1 MVARGETMGKIL
13 VESWVFD
20 ENDEEQIKKY
30 SKGIAIKFKIERFN
44 PKSSNDDKVLY
55 NFFEKFTLE
64 DFDFIPCIREGL
76 SFESFKDY
84 DVDIAWAI
92 IDSAK
97 TEENANY
104 GFYDIACFLEE
115 TTNKSAKDSIK
126 SLIKQN
132 GLIENVVDWVLNNCD
147 EKQKENFLSW
157 IFIHNDNSAPSYQ
170 ALP

>member
-1 MVARGETMGKIL
+1 MGKKL
-13 VESWVFD
+13 VESWIFD
-20 ENDEEQIKKY
+20 ENDEKQIKHY

-76 SFESFKDY
+76 SFENFMDY

-92 IDSAK
+92 INSAK
-97 TEENANY
+97 TEENASY
-104 GFYDIACFLEE
+104 SFSDIASFLEE
-115 TTNKSAKDSIK
+115 TTDESAKDSIK
-126 SLIKQN
+126 SLIKEN
-132 GLIENVVDWVLNNCD
+132 CLVENVVDWVLENCD

-157 IFIHNDNSAPSYQ
+157 IFIHNDNSAPSCQ
-170 ALP
+170 TL

>member
-1 MVARGETMGKIL
+1 MGKKLI
-13 VESWVFD
+13 ESWTFD
-20 ENDEEQIKKY
+20 DNDKEQIKKY

-64 DFDFIPCIREGL
+64 DFDFIPCIMEGL
-76 SFESFKDY
+76 SFESFEDY

-92 IDSAK
+92 IESAR

-104 GFYDIACFLEE
+104 SFSDIACFLEE
-115 TTNKSAKDSIK
+115 TTNEPAKDSIK
-126 SLIKQN
+126 SLVKQN
-132 GLIENVVDWVLNNCD
+132 GLEDNVVDWVLSNCD

-157 IFIHNDNSAPSYQ
+157 IFIHNNNSALS
-170 ALP
+170 LD